1 MDKLKLKEFLENELH
16 YESSDSLL
24 DAFQKYEDL
33 LLEWNEKFNLTAIK
47 DPSEILE
54 KHFIDS
60 AYLNKFVS
68 FKKHDSILD
77 IGSGAGFPAL
87 VLAILNPQ
95 ANFTLVESN
104 GKKVSFLNEVRD
116 QLNLKNVT
124 ILKGRI
130 EELNSLRS
138 SFNYATARAVT
149 QLNMLVELTI
159 PYLKVHGTLI
169 AYKGSMVDIE
179 VKQASRAIHS
189 LEGRLEKIERFNLP
203 YSKNGRSFVF
213 ITKTKENKNKYPRA
227 YSLITSKPL

>member
-1 MDKLKLKEFLENELH
+1 MDKAKLKEFLENELH
-16 YESSDSLL
+16 LNADEALL
-24 DAFQKYEDL
+24 DSFQKYEDL

-68 FKKHDSILD
+68 LKKHDTLLD
-77 IGSGAGFPAL
+77 IGSGAGFPGL
-87 VLAILNPQ
+87 VLALLNKDVE
-95 ANFTLVESN
+95 FTLVESN
-104 GKKVSFLNEVRD
+104 GKKVSFLNEVREK
-116 QLNLKNVT
+116 LNLKNVT
-124 ILKGRI
+124 ILNGRI

-149 QLNMLVELTI
+149 QLNMLVELAL

-179 VKQASRAIHS
+179 IKQASRAIHS
-189 LEGRLEKIERFNLP
+189 LEGKLVRKEAFSLP
-203 YSKNGRSFVF
+203 YSKDGRSFVF
-213 ITKTKENKNKYPRA
+213 IEKCKENKNKYPRP